1 MKLKEASTLCREI
14 LEDIDNIRFE
24 IHDIQIALAT
34 KELKSSEAKD
44 LEFGIDLT
52 NKLMVESGDV
62 TLKMKTLSTLL
73 TAGLKVK
80 EKKKREEPE

>member
-1 MKLKEASTLCREI
+1 MKLKEASSLCYEI
-14 LEDIDNIRFE
+14 LGDIDNIRFE

-34 KELKSSEAKD
+34 KELKSGEAKD

-52 NKLMVESGDV
+52 NKLMVESGAV
-62 TLKMKTLSTLL
+62 TQKMQTLSKLL

>member
-1 MKLKEASTLCREI
+1 MKLKEASSLCNEI
-14 LEDIDNIRFE
+14 LGDIDNIRFE

-34 KELKSSEAKD
+34 KELKSGEAKD

-62 TLKMKTLSTLL
+62 TQKMQTLSKLL

>member
-1 MKLKEASTLCREI
+1 MKLKEASSLCTEI
-14 LEDIDNIRFE
+14 LGDIDNIRFE

-34 KELKSSEAKD
+34 KELKSGEAKD

-52 NKLMVESGDV
+52 NKLMVESGTV
-62 TLKMKTLSTLL
+62 TQKMQTLSKLL

>member
-1 MKLKEASTLCREI
+1 MKLKEASSLCGQI

-34 KELKSSEAKD
+34 KELKSGEAKD

-52 NKLMVESGDV
+52 NKLMVESSDV

-73 TAGLKVK
+73 TAGLQVK